1 MTVLEFISH
10 LEWGVSVHI
19 SKFAPNYYAK
29 SVRVEELEKEEYS
42 EWHELKVVDWCFS
55 RGGVCYLEVQDV

>member
-29 SVRVEELEKEEYS
+29 SVR
-42 EWHELKVVDWCFS
+42 
-55 RGGVCYLEVQDV
+55 GGRVGKGRIFRMA